1 MCEPQRGLHL
11 SAQMCIS
18 VSGHS
23 WVSEKKSLSS
33 VLYVSWCWVLVQLIS
48 CFMLK
53 VYPHMSSFT
62 LHFLS
67 LSFPRPLSV
76 YTCVVFVLSPRSFKS
91 VFSLSSLLVSLCLFC
106 SCGCSSVL
114 CVPTPHFP
122 LYLSLSFF
130 FPLDFSLPPFCC
142 LRWIFGLL
150 GISPSLK
157 LTFCCSTC
165 LPLPWRLG
173 CFMIIMIIFIFENRV

>member
-91 VFSLSSLLVSLCLFC
+91 VFSLSSLLVRLCLFC

-130 FPLDFSLPPFCC
+130 FFLWTFLC
-142 LRWIFGLL
+142 LLFVVCIGFLVCWA
-150 GISPSLK
+150 SAHH
-157 LTFCCSTC
+157 
-165 LPLPWRLG
+165 
-173 CFMIIMIIFIFENRV
+173 